1 MSLPNLSPEPE
12 QLRASAELVPAP
24 PRMPSLLPPPSFYYP
39 LWRSLLTNFRDRFV
53 PENLPPL
60 RLTSRPVDVGMLMGD
75 RLSLPWFR
83 TIFTNVGDVITPET
97 LPPLELESR
106 PLDVGELISDQMSHL
121 WWTSLIRSLADRI
134 APERLPAL
142 ELTSAPVNPGLA
154 DDIMVLPRWS
164 SLISGPRL
172 PLGEKPKPT
181 FLPPPVAPPR
191 VVQELPETAHDVV
204 DPTHVHATRLKV
216 RLSRSRIRE
225 MVLISVAIL
234 EAVYLVVSY
243 LGIA

>member
-12 QLRASAELVPAP
+12 QVRSSAELVPMPPPAP
-24 PRMPSLLPPPSFYYP
+24 DLLPPPSFYYP
-39 LWRSLLTNFRDRFV
+39 LWRSLLTNFRARFI

-60 RLTSRPVDVGMLMGD
+60 RITSRPVDVGMLTGD

-83 TIFTNVGDVITPET
+83 TIFTNLGDVITPET

-106 PLDVGELISDQMSHL
+106 PLDVGELISDQMGHL

-142 ELTSAPVNPGLA
+142 ELTSTPVSVGQPS
-154 DDIMVLPRWS
+154 DVMVLPRWS

-181 FLPPPVAPPR
+181 YLPPPVAPPQ
-191 VVQELPETAHDVV
+191 VVPELTTTGEEV
-204 DPTHVHATRLKV
+204 DPVHVHATRLKV

-225 MVLISVAIL
+225 MALISVAVI

-243 LGIA
+243 LGIV